1 MNEKSTSM
9 FSVAFA
15 VPWCCVLPA
24 GLAVFGLAGTAAM
37 KILLMKYMPLM
48 LGLSIVFLGRAN
60 YLVHIKKQGN
70 RVSHIIVWIST
81 LTAAG
86 LWFNSVQS

>member
-1 MNEKSTSM
+1 MNEKNSSM

-37 KILLMKYMPLM
+37 KIILMKYMPFM
-48 LGLSIVFLGRAN
+48 LGLSAVFLG
-60 YLVHIKKQGN
+60 HIKKQGN
-70 RVSHIIVWIST
+70 RASHIVVWIAT
-81 LTAAG
+81 VTAVG
-86 LWFNSVQS
+86 LGFYWV

>member
-1 MNEKSTSM
+1 MNDKSSSM
-9 FSVAFA
+9 FSMAFA
-15 VPWCCVLPA
+15 IPWCCVLPA

-37 KILLMKYMPLM
+37 KISLMKYLPFM

-70 RVSHIIVWIST
+70 RLSHIVVWIST
-81 LTAAG
+81 LTAVG
-86 LWFNSVQS
+86 LWSYWVQ

>member
-1 MNEKSTSM
+1 MNEKSTSV

-37 KILLMKYMPLM
+37 KIILMKYMPFM
-48 LGLSIVFLGRAN
+48 LGLSAVFLGRAN

-70 RVSHIIVWIST
+70 RASHIVVWIAT
-81 LTAAG
+81 VTAVG
-86 LWFNSVQS
+86 LGFYWV

>member
-1 MNEKSTSM
+1 MNEKNSSM

-37 KILLMKYMPLM
+37 KIILMKYMPFM
-48 LGLSIVFLGRAN
+48 LGLSAVFLGRAN

-70 RVSHIIVWIST
+70 RTSHIVVWIAT
-81 LTAAG
+81 VTAVG
-86 LWFNSVQS
+86 LEFYWV

>member
-1 MNEKSTSM
+1 MNEKSSSM

-24 GLAVFGLAGTAAM
+24 GLAVFGLAGTAAT
-37 KILLMKYMPLM
+37 KIILMKYMPYM
-48 LGLSIVFLGRAN
+48 LGLSVVFLGRAN

-70 RVSHIIVWIST
+70 LISHIVVWIST
-81 LTAAG
+81 LTAVG
-86 LWFNSVQS
+86 LWFYWVQ